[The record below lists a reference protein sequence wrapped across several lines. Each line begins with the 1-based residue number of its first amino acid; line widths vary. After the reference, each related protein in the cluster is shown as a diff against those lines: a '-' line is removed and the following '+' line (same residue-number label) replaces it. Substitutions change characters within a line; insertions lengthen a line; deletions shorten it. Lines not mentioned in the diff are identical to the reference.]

1 MNSYHSLIRHDGNT
15 QLFHAVEMSILSQSN
30 DLPFHIHA
38 EGVRGTGKTTI
49 MRAAQSLLPPIL
61 RIKGCIFNCHPDAP
75 HCPEHSQL
83 SAEEIEAVG
92 VEYVPRPF
100 LEISHSAK
108 IGTVVGSIDIGKLTD
123 KNTPVAAILPGTI
136 PQAHRGIIFI
146 DEINR
151 LADTSPELADVL
163 LDVMGSKP
171 GRIQIEETGLPMIKM
186 PVSVSVWAA
195 SNPDEDPGS
204 LAHIRKQLSDRF
216 DATVTMECPRDYEAV
231 YKILDQA
238 TDTRNKLVQYIETPN
253 TFTTSNLKRLEVQ
266 PLVKRLLASIYV
278 DFELESLRAIKSLQL
293 AAALSTQLTGK
304 QDISITD
311 LMRVVPLVLAHRVDH
326 STLINILKYLE
337 AIDSG
342 AGIKVNQVTEGDVA
356 LVNKSGHLVNNAP
369 WWKRWLDALLDCIQ
383 AANCCNSARSLSDA
397 NNQRGGSGISALS
410 SQTAVKAPANRA
422 RSIYQL
428 PDDQLITVEEKK

>member
-38 EGVRGTGKTTI
+38 EGVRGTGKTSI
-49 MRAAQSLLPPIL
+49 MRAARSLLPPIL
-61 RIKGCIFNCHPDAP
+61 RIKGCIYNCHPDAP

-83 SAEEIEAVG
+83 SAGEVEAVG

-216 DATVTMECPRDYEAV
+216 DATVAMECPRDYEAV
-231 YKILDQA
+231 YEILDQA
-238 TDTRNKLVQYIETPN
+238 IDTRNQLVQHIEVPN
-253 TFTTSNLKRLEVQ
+253 IFTTGNLNRLEVQ

-278 DFELESLRAIKSLQL
+278 DFELESLRAINSLQL
-293 AAALSTQLTGK
+293 AAALSALLTGK
-304 QDISITD
+304 QNISITD
-311 LMRVVPLVLAHRVDH
+311 LMRVVPLVLAHRVDQ
-326 STLINILKYLE
+326 STITNILKYLE

-342 AGIKVNQVTEGDVA
+342 AGTNVNQAEEGDLS
-356 LVNKSGHLVNNAP
+356 LVNKSGYLVSNTP
-369 WWKRWLDALLDCIQ
+369 WWKRWLDAIRDCLQ
-383 AANCCNSARSLSDA
+383 ATNCHNSARLSDA
-397 NNQRGGSGISALS
+397 NNQRGGSGNSVLS
-410 SQTAVKAPANRA
+410 SQTTVKAPAKRA

>member
-1 MNSYHSLIRHDGNT
+1 MDSYHSLIRHDGNA

-49 MRAAQSLLPPIL
+49 MRAARSLLPPIL
-61 RIKGCIFNCHPDAP
+61 RIKGCIYNCHPDAP

-83 SAEEIEAVG
+83 SGDEIKAAG

-123 KNTPVAAILPGTI
+123 KISPVAAILPGTI
-136 PQAHRGIIFI
+136 PQAHRGILFI

-171 GRIQIEETGLPMIKM
+171 GRVQIEETGLPMIKM

-216 DATVTMECPRDYEAV
+216 DATVAMECPRDYEAV
-231 YKILDQA
+231 YEILDQA
-238 TDTRNKLVQYIETPN
+238 TDTRNKLVQHIETSN
-253 TFTTSNLKRLEVQ
+253 IFTATNLNQLEVQ
-266 PLVKRLLASIYV
+266 PLVKRLLAGIYV
-278 DFELESLRAIKSLQL
+278 DFELESLRAVTSLQL
-293 AAALSTQLTGK
+293 AAALSAQLTGK
-304 QDISITD
+304 QIISVTD

-326 STLINILKYLE
+326 STITNILKYLE

-342 AGIKVNQVTEGDVA
+342 NGINVDPAVEGDLA
-356 LVNKSGHLVNNAP
+356 LVNKTGNLVNNAP
-369 WWKRWLDALLDCIQ
+369 WWKRWLDALRDYIQ
-383 AANCCNSARSLSDA
+383 AANCYNSTRSLPKQS
-397 NNQRGGSGISALS
+397 NQRGGSGKSVLS
-410 SQTAVKAPANRA
+410 SQAAVKAPANRA

-428 PDDQLITVEEKK
+428 QDDQLITMEEKK